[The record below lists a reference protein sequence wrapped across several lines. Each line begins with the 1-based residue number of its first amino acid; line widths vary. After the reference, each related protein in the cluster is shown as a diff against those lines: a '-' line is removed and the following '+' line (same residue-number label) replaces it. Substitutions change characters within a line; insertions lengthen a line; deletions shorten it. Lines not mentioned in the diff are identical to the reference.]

1 MGLFGTKEKNEKNYD
16 TEIALLNKKQNEL
29 SEKTE
34 KNNSDVI
41 ALGIDFT
48 DLKSFVGDEFNKV
61 WDFVRHMNSDINEFK
76 KWQEEQSRETKAT
89 EKAKIQLPDT
99 LTYKEICDSLYGFT
113 YLDQTSFKYYLY
125 EQGILSLKIN
135 RIRNTYKLS
144 ENFANS
150 ISEIKQHIH
159 VTDGAIT
166 FDKDILDFLI
176 KNSSDL
182 QNSINRYI
190 RKQKQFNTSKQHLS
204 EVELKNYQKEIGLIC
219 GVDSGESKNYN
230 PQKWGMI
237 YKRYEVDHKN
247 WLKKYDLWAEKF
259 LQEHPNYKYDKPS
272 RIKYLVQEVG
282 DGDVLLKI
290 ACELFVA

>member
-1 MGLFGTKEKNEKNYD
+1 MGLFGAKEKNERNYD
-16 TEIALLNKKQNEL
+16 TEIALLNERQNEL
-29 SEKTE
+29 SAKTD
-34 KNNSDVI
+34 KNKSDVI
-41 ALGIDFT
+41 ALGINFADWKT
-48 DLKSFVGDEFNKV
+48 AIGEEFNNV
-61 WDFVRHMNSDINEFK
+61 WDFLNHMNSEFAEFK
-76 KWQEEQSRETKAT
+76 QWKEEQSRETKAT

-99 LTYKEICDSLYGFT
+99 LTYDEISKSLTGFP
-113 YLDQTSFKYYLY
+113 YLDSTSFKYYLY
-125 EQGILSLKIN
+125 EHGILDLKIN

-144 ENFANS
+144 ENFGNS
-150 ISEIKQHIH
+150 TSEIKQYIH

-166 FDKDILDFLI
+166 FDKNVLEYLI

-182 QNSINRYI
+182 QSSIDKYI
-190 RKQKQFNTSKQHLS
+190 RKQKQFNESKQHLS
-204 EVELKNYQKEIGLIC
+204 EVEIKNLQKEIGIIC
-219 GVDSGESKNYN
+219 GIDKNYN

-237 YKRYEVDHKN
+237 YKRYEVDHKD

-259 LQEHPNYKYDKPS
+259 LLKHPNYKYDKPS

>member
-1 MGLFGTKEKNEKNYD
+1 MGLFGAKEKNERNYD
-16 TEIALLNKKQNEL
+16 TEIALLNERQNEL
-29 SEKTE
+29 SAKTD
-34 KNNSDVI
+34 KNKSDVI
-41 ALGIDFT
+41 ALGINFADWKT
-48 DLKSFVGDEFNKV
+48 AIGEEFNNV
-61 WDFVRHMNSDINEFK
+61 WDFLNQMNSEFAEFK
-76 KWQEEQSRETKAT
+76 QWKEEQSRETKAT

-99 LTYKEICDSLYGFT
+99 LTYDEISKSLTGFT
-113 YLDQTSFKYYLY
+113 YLDSTSFKYYLY
-125 EQGILSLKIN
+125 EHGILDLKIN

-144 ENFANS
+144 ENFGNS
-150 ISEIKQHIH
+150 TSEIKQYIH

-166 FDKDILDFLI
+166 FDKNVLEYLI

-182 QNSINRYI
+182 QSSIDKYI
-190 RKQKQFNTSKQHLS
+190 RKQKQFNESKQHLS
-204 EVELKNYQKEIGLIC
+204 EVEIKNLQKEIGIIC
-219 GVDSGESKNYN
+219 GIDKNYN

-237 YKRYEVDHKN
+237 YKRYEVDHKD

-259 LQEHPNYKYDKPS
+259 LHEHPNYKYDKPS